1 MQLKRKIK
9 RIKSETGTGKTVE
22 LAVEDALSR
31 LGASDEEIETKVL
44 EVPTSGF
51 MGIGAKNAKVEVT
64 LLRPESFED
73 IAKNFLDGILA
84 TMNLEPECEYTY
96 DQEKRNLFIN
106 MNIPQTGALIGKH
119 GQTMDAL
126 QYLTG
131 LVVNRYSDEYI
142 RVILDINSYR
152 EKRKKTL
159 EKLADRLAN
168 RVLRYGDP
176 IELEPM
182 NPYERRII
190 HAYLQNKEG
199 VTTYSLGEGM
209 DRHLVI
215 EYEQTE
221 EESRGFCD

>member
-1 MQLKRKIK
+1 MQLERKRK

-31 LGASDEEIETKVL
+31 LDGDVSDTETKVL

-64 LLRPESFED
+64 VFRKESFEE
-73 IAKNFLDGILA
+73 IAEDFLNGVLE
-84 TMNLEPECEYTY
+84 TMNLSPDTEYEF
-96 DQEKRNLFIN
+96 DDENRNLFIN
-106 MNIPQTGALIGKH
+106 MDIPSTGALIGKH

-142 RVILDINSYR
+142 RVILDINNYR
-152 EKRKKTL
+152 ERRKKTL

-168 RVLRYGDP
+168 RVLRYGDR

-190 HAYLQNKEG
+190 HSYLQKKEG

-215 EYEQTE
+215 EYETTE
-221 EESRGFCD
+221 EETRGFWD